1 MPTPLSEK
9 PSPSLTEQLAE
20 CGWREEFITEPD
32 GSTRCIQVPL
42 TEAEFLHPQEGYHLP
57 NSTFHD
63 QVASDARDML
73 ARRYNSSLDVDVF
86 RDLLIKWDIDLG
98 NHCPDVF
105 VVFGLQNKGQNRDT
119 FKVATEGVRPTLI
132 IEVVSPRYRKE
143 DREIKVLQY
152 AQAGV
157 QEYIIIDRRKY
168 RGQFMDE
175 VIGYRL
181 VQPNAYQPISPD
193 DEGRIR
199 CNTVGLWIS
208 LRDGQ
213 LVLEDS
219 QTGLRLL
226 TSQELEQ
233 QATQEQ
239 RRADREQQRA
249 DQEQQRAD
257 QERQRAERL
266 AAFLRSQG
274 FDPDQV

>member
-9 PSPSLTEQLAE
+9 LSPELTEQLAE
-20 CGWREEFITEPD
+20 CGWRKKTIIEPD
-32 GSTRCIQVPL
+32 GLRRAIQVPL
-42 TEAEFLHPQEGYHLP
+42 TEKEFLHPQEGYHLP

-73 ARRYNSSLDVDVF
+73 TRRYSSSPDVDVF
-86 RDLLIKWDIDLG
+86 RDLLINWDIDLG

-105 VVFGLQNKGQNRDT
+105 VVFGLRNKGQNRDT
-119 FKVATEGVRPTLI
+119 FKVANEGARPTLI
-132 IEVVSPRYRKE
+132 MEVVSPRYRKA

-168 RGQFMDE
+168 RGQFIDE

-208 LRDGQ
+208 LRNGQ

-226 TSQELEQ
+226 TAQELEQ

-239 RRADREQQRA
+239 QRADQEQRRA

-266 AAFLRSQG
+266 ATFLRSQG
-274 FDPDQV
+274 FDPDQI

>member
-9 PSPSLTEQLAE
+9 LSPESTEQLAE
-20 CGWREEFITEPD
+20 CGWREETIIEPD
-32 GSTRCIQVPL
+32 GSTRSIQVPL
-42 TEAEFLHPQEGYHLP
+42 TEKEFLHPQEGYHLP

-73 ARRYNSSLDVDVF
+73 ARRYSGSPNVDVF

-168 RGQFMDE
+168 RGQFIDE

-193 DEGRIR
+193 DEGRIC
-199 CNTVGLWIS
+199 CNTAGLWIS

-213 LVLEDS
+213 LVLEDA

-226 TSQELEQ
+226 TAQELEQ

-239 RRADREQQRA
+239 QRADREQRRA

-266 AAFLRSQG
+266 ATFLRSQG